1 VSLIGRRQ
9 GVWPWS
15 RSKVEMTLDVTGKA
29 VKDED
34 GEHWKRLLTEIIV
47 SPPLGSFKKRFDVH
61 VPGIG

>member
-1 VSLIGRRQ
+1 M
-9 GVWPWS
+9 
-15 RSKVEMTLDVTGKA
+15 EMTLDVTGKA